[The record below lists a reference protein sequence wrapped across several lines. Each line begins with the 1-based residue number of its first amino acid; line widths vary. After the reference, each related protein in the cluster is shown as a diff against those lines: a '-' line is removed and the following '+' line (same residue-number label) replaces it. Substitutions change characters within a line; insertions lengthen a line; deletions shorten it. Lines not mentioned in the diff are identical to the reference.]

1 MSLVQRARDFV
12 KDVRVE
18 VTKVSWPTRA
28 ELRAST
34 AVVIV
39 TVVIV
44 SVFIG
49 IVDRVL
55 TFAVGLLFR

>member
-1 MSLVQRARDFV
+1 
-12 KDVRVE
+12 VRVE

-34 AVVIV
+34 GVVIA

-44 SVFIG
+44 SAFIG
-49 IVDRVL
+49 IVDRAL
-55 TFAVGLLFR
+55 SLAVGLLFR